1 VDQSRL
7 IQAQKT
13 LEVASE
19 HIRESSPERAAALL
33 NQLFNQGG
41 WSGEVEQVIAHNLVG
56 ALRHVVEAALARGE
70 IEAAGE
76 AARQAML
83 VPIPDETPETML
95 RHRADFFTAMGSSF
109 FSRRLIQGALLCQ
122 RHAIALYPCPSFQ
135 NNLINALAE
144 LKTPSLLTDYSDILE
159 PQQLAPHL
167 LLACQPKSGSTF
179 LKNVLAEVTGFRD
192 IYLFHAAEL
201 SAQELFYPVLLE
213 FADTPTVTHQHC
225 RATEANVQLLQAFG
239 MRAIVLVRN
248 LYDVLVS
255 LREFFTGG
263 AIVGTRFDVAH
274 WHTLSPER
282 QMDLLIDLVVP
293 WHLEFLASWQQA
305 ERELRLPLLWLT
317 YEEAMRDKQGTIA
330 QILSFYGLPGPPE
343 KIQEAIATVSATP
356 EKNRMNKGVSGRGD
370 AALTPSQKARILH
383 LAAYFP
389 STDFSR
395 YGL

>member
-1 VDQSRL
+1 MDQSRL

-19 HIRESSPERAAALL
+19 HIRDSSPERATALL
-33 NQLFNQGG
+33 SHLFNEGG

-56 ALRHVVEAALARGE
+56 ALRHVVEASLVRGE

-109 FSRRLIQGALLCQ
+109 FARRLIQGSLLCQ

-144 LKTPSLLTDYSDILE
+144 LKAPSTLTDYSDLLE

-201 SAQELFYPVLLE
+201 SAQDIFYPILLE

-225 RATEANVQLLQAFG
+225 RATEANLQILQAFG
-239 MRAIVLVRN
+239 MRAVVLVRN
-248 LYDVLVS
+248 LHDVLVS

-263 AIVGTRFDVAH
+263 AIVGTRFDVPA
-274 WHTLSPER
+274 WHTLSLEQ

-305 ERELRLPLLWLT
+305 EREKRLPILWLT
-317 YEEAMRDKQGTIA
+317 YEEAMRDKQGTIDR
-330 QILSFYGLPGPPE
+330 ILDFHHLSISSE
-343 KIQEAIATVSATP
+343 KIQSSITSVLATP
-356 EKNRMNKGVSGRGD
+356 EKNRMNKGISGRGD
-370 AALTPSQKARILH
+370 AALTEMQKARIHH
-383 LAAYFP
+383 LSAYFP
-389 STDFSR
+389 STDFAS